1 MEKITHKDAG
11 PKRPVFFIQYEGKD
25 ITADISH
32 DFVRLVYHDKR
43 TGEADELEIVLE
55 NSHGRWTGA
64 WYPEKGDRI
73 VASIGYAGESM
84 LPCGEFE
91 VDECELTGPPD
102 EITIKALAS
111 GITRAVRTKQTKAY
125 NGQTLAGIAKTVA
138 QRNGLKL
145 AGDAEQIPIGRV
157 TQNQETDL
165 GFLKRVAEQYGHI
178 VSVRGDQLYI
188 APLSAVDDRDAV
200 LTVAQRQQLKHYRV
214 RDKTHATYKS
224 VTVSYM
230 DPKTGK
236 LVEHTEH
243 AKTTKRKRGDKVIE
257 DKADTLK
264 INARAENKQ
273 QAVAMAKAA
282 LRDKNLKEMEGEF
295 DLIGDPRLLAG
306 NTLNIACLGK
316 LSGDYLLSESRH
328 TVTRSGGWDVS
339 LSGQRLRTSV
349 EAKQAAAKRKAKR
362 KGKTK

>member
-1 MEKITHKDAG
+1 METIANKDTG

-25 ITADISH
+25 ITADISR
-32 DFVRLVYHDKR
+32 DFVRLVYQDKR

-55 NSHGRWTGA
+55 NSHGRWTGS

-73 VASIGYAGESM
+73 LASFGYEGEAM

-102 EITIKALAS
+102 EVTIKALSA

-125 NGQTLAGIAKTVA
+125 NGQTLTTIAKQVA
-138 QRNGLKL
+138 QRNGLTL
-145 AGDAEQIPIGRV
+145 TGAPEEVPIGRV

-165 GFLKRVAEQYGHI
+165 GFLKRVAEQYGHL
-178 VSVRGDQLYI
+178 VSVRGDQLFV

-200 LTVAQRQQLKHYRV
+200 LTLAQRKQLKNYRV

-224 VTVSYM
+224 VTVSYL

-243 AKTTKRKRGDKVIE
+243 AKTAKRKRGDKVIE
-257 DKADTLK
+257 EKADTLK

-282 LRDKNLKEMEGEF
+282 LRDKNMRAVEGEF
-295 DLIGDPRLLAG
+295 TLIGDPRVLAG

-316 LSGDYLLSESRH
+316 LDGDYLLSESRH
-328 TVTRSGGWDVS
+328 TVTRSSGWDVS
-339 LSGQRLRTSV
+339 VTGQRLRNST
-349 EAKQAAAKRKAKR
+349 EAKQAAAVRKAKR